1 MARRREES
9 ETPRRDWPVA
19 ALSAAGLAVAGYLG
33 VAKIAGDSA
42 IFCAAGSGCDVVQ
55 ASRYAVF
62 LGLPTALWGAG
73 LYALIGTL
81 ALLGFTRQRWLT
93 AFLLAVA
100 VASFSAYLT
109 YLELFVIRAVCGYCV
124 ASAVIAA
131 ALFGLLLWKRPDVH
145 HQKDSRGRRSPVR
158 PARVAALGIVTAVAT
173 VVLGAGIYAWE
184 SPQQAAGYA
193 DGLARHLAGS
203 GAIMYGAYW

>member
-1 MARRREES
+1 MARRREER

-33 VAKIAGDSA
+33 FTKIAGDSA

-55 ASRYAVF
+55 ASRYAIF
-62 LGLPTALWGAG
+62 LGIPTALWGAG
-73 LYALIGTL
+73 LYALVGTL
-81 ALLGFTRQRWLT
+81 ALLGLTKSRWLT
-93 AFLLAVA
+93 AFLLAVTG
-100 VASFSAYLT
+100 ASFSAYLT
-109 YLELFVIRAVCGYCV
+109 YLELFVIRAVCGYCI

-131 ALFGLLLWKRPDVH
+131 ALFGVLLLRRPAPV
-145 HQKDSRGRRSPVR
+145 GRRSVVR
-158 PARVAALGIVTAVAT
+158 PARVAALGTVTAVAT

-193 DGLARHLAGS
+193 DTLARHLAGS